1 MPVTNTNR
9 IDSKYRITLE
19 VDVHDDYNP
28 RDINWTKVLDLHEDE
43 NVDVYIEDLSYS
55 YWSG

>member
-9 IDSKYRITLE
+9 IDSKYRIILE

-55 YWSG
+55 Y

>member
-9 IDSKYRITLE
+9 IDSKYRIPLE

-28 RDINWTKVLDLHEDE
+28 RDINWAKVLDIHPDE

-55 YWSG
+55 Y